1 MNLEKFTQKSREA
14 IYQAQQAARDHHHQ
28 TIEPIHLLLALLQQ
42 NDGVVPAIVTKITGS
57 VLAIRDEINQEL
69 GNRPQVHGSNVET
82 GLSNAFVQ
90 AVEAAEKYAKGMQD
104 EFVSTEHLLLGL
116 SDSIEGKR
124 MASYGLTKDAIL
136 NALKSIRGSQRVT
149 SENPESTYQ
158 ALEKYGRDLTDLARR
173 GKIDP
178 VIGRDEEIQR
188 IIQILSRRTKNNPAL
203 IGDPGVGKTAVVEGL
218 AQRIVNGDVPEGLKH
233 KRIVQLDMGALIAGA
248 KYRGEFEERLKAVMK
263 EVTESNGEIILFI
276 DEMHTVVG
284 AGAAEGAMDAG
295 NMLKPMLARG
305 ELHMIGATT
314 IDEYRKH
321 IEKDAALERR
331 FQPVLIE
338 EPSVEDTISI

>member
-116 SDSIEGKR
+116 SDSIE
-124 MASYGLTKDAIL
+124 
-136 NALKSIRGSQRVT
+136 
-149 SENPESTYQ
+149 
-158 ALEKYGRDLTDLARR
+158 
-173 GKIDP
+173 
-178 VIGRDEEIQR
+178 
-188 IIQILSRRTKNNPAL
+188 
-203 IGDPGVGKTAVVEGL
+203 
-218 AQRIVNGDVPEGLKH
+218 
-233 KRIVQLDMGALIAGA
+233 
-248 KYRGEFEERLKAVMK
+248 
-263 EVTESNGEIILFI
+263 
-276 DEMHTVVG
+276 
-284 AGAAEGAMDAG
+284 
-295 NMLKPMLARG
+295 
-305 ELHMIGATT
+305 
-314 IDEYRKH
+314 
-321 IEKDAALERR
+321 
-331 FQPVLIE
+331 
-338 EPSVEDTISI
+338 